1 MRNYSYENEFEM
13 YESETA
19 CRTHFHMK
27 GFAFRLVFKQAQESS
42 EIANSLD
49 KQTVDTSF
57 QLDQNILAL
66 L

>member
-1 MRNYSYENEFEM
+1 
-13 YESETA
+13 
-19 CRTHFHMK
+19 MK

>member
-1 MRNYSYENEFEM
+1 M

-19 CRTHFHMK
+19 CRTRIHME
-27 GFAFRLVFKQAQESS
+27 GFAFRLVLKQAQESS
-42 EIANSLD
+42 EMANSLD
-49 KQTVDTSF
+49 KQIVDSNF

>member
-1 MRNYSYENEFEM
+1 MKMTYEM

-19 CRTHFHMK
+19 CRTRMHTK
-27 GFAFRLVFKQAQESS
+27 GFAFRLVLKQAQESS
-42 EIANSLD
+42 EMANSLD
-49 KQTVDTSF
+49 KQIVDSNF